1 MSSRSLQKGG
11 QIDWLD
17 MKDSTRRQI
26 LVADFY
32 NLQYKTSFLGC
43 PLTKTLQIS
52 QLTHAL
58 LYTVILLDSSTSID
72 CVKSYIPLH
81 SV

>member
-17 MKDSTRRQI
+17 MKDSTRF
-26 LVADFY
+26 LLTY
-32 NLQYKTSFLGC
+32 NTRPAFLDVHQ
-43 PLTKTLQIS
+43 LNSTDKSTKQHVL
-52 QLTHAL
+52 L

-72 CVKSYIPLH
+72 CVKSYIQLH